1 MINVLHNFI
10 HFAKFMSDQYFIKK
24 EKITALASTA
34 IFKFVENAK
43 IAKSVDSV

>member
-1 MINVLHNFI
+1 
-10 HFAKFMSDQYFIKK
+10 MSDQYFIKK

-43 IAKSVDSV
+43 IAKSVDSVWCMQRRKRYSKA